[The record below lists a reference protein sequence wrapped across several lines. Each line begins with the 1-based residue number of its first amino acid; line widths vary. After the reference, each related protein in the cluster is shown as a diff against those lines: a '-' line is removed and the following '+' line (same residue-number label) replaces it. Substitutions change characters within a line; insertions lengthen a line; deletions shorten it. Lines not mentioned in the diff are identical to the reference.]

1 MRTEVPK
8 FGLVQATSVSDAVNL
23 LTQYGAGN
31 ARIISGGTDI
41 LTRMKNNSV
50 STPMSP
56 DGLPTISSPTY
67 LIDIS
72 GLGLSYI
79 KQDSGGVH
87 IGGATSNSDVVNSTA
102 VPHLLSDAVGTI
114 ATIQLRNMGTIAGDV
129 TQEVWCPYLR
139 NNYDCWRNGGNVCYG
154 AIGDNRYYHSIFG
167 GRLCYAVHA
176 GDASS
181 ALMALGARAT
191 IQGGSGSRTISMEQ
205 LLPGINVVSGR
216 VKENT
221 VDYNEV
227 LTEFYVPTPAS
238 GTKMGWYKV
247 RDRGTWDF
255 ALASAAIAVNTTG
268 GKASNAS
275 IVLGGVDVVP
285 HRASAA
291 EGALNGHNL
300 SEGDTLFTNVA
311 SAAVQDAQPLD
322 YGVGNAFRVE
332 LAKGAVLN
340 ALRALS

>member
-8 FGLVQATSVSDAVNL
+8 FGLVQAQSVSDAVSL

-41 LTRMKNNSV
+41 LTRMKNGITFQ
-50 STPMSP
+50 TPTH
-56 DGLPTISSPTY
+56 LV
-67 LIDIS
+67 DIS

-79 KQDSGGVH
+79 RQDSGGVH
-87 IGGATSNSDVVNSTA
+87 IGGTTPNTDVVNSAA
-102 VPHLLSDAVGTI
+102 VPHLLSDAAATI
-114 ATIQLRNMGTIAGDV
+114 ATVQLRNTGTIAGDV
-129 TQEVWCPYLR
+129 TQEVWCPYVR
-139 NNYDCWRNGGNVCYG
+139 NNYSCWRNGGNVCYG

-176 GDASS
+176 GDVSS
-181 ALMALGARAT
+181 ALMALGAQAT

-205 LLPGINVVSGR
+205 LLPGINVIGGR
-216 VKENT
+216 VQENT
-221 VDYNEV
+221 LDYNEI
-227 LTEFYVPTPAS
+227 LTEFYVPNPPS
-238 GTKMGWYKV
+238 GTMMGWYKV

-255 ALASAAIAVNTTG
+255 ALASAAIAVQVSG

-275 IVLGGVDVVP
+275 IILGGVDVVP

-291 EGALNGHNL
+291 ESALNGNSL
-300 SEGDTLFTNVA
+300 TEDVFAKVA
-311 SAAVQDAQPLD
+311 AAAVQDAQPLD
-322 YGVGNAFRVE
+322 YGMGNAFRVE

>member
-1 MRTEVPK
+1 MRTDFTK
-8 FGLVQATSVSDAVNL
+8 FWLVQAQSVSDAVSL

-41 LTRMKNNSV
+41 LTRMKNGITFQ
-50 STPMSP
+50 TPTH
-56 DGLPTISSPTY
+56 LV
-67 LIDIS
+67 DIS

-79 KQDSGGVH
+79 RQDSGGVH
-87 IGGATSNSDVVNSTA
+87 IGGTTPNTDVVNSAA
-102 VPHLLSDAVGTI
+102 VPHLLSDAAATI
-114 ATIQLRNMGTIAGDV
+114 ATVQLRNTGTIAGDV
-129 TQEVWCPYLR
+129 TQEVWCPYVR
-139 NNYDCWRNGGNVCYG
+139 NNYSCWRNGGNVCYG

-176 GDASS
+176 GDVSS
-181 ALMALGARAT
+181 ALMALGAQAT

-205 LLPGINVVSGR
+205 LLPGINVIGGR
-216 VKENT
+216 VQENT
-221 VDYNEV
+221 LDYNEI
-227 LTEFYVPTPAS
+227 LTEFYVPNPPS
-238 GTKMGWYKV
+238 GTMMGWYKV

-255 ALASAAIAVNTTG
+255 ALASAAIAVQVSG

-275 IVLGGVDVVP
+275 VVLGGVDVVP

-291 EGALNGHNL
+291 ESALNGNSL
-300 SEGDTLFTNVA
+300 TEDVFAKVA
-311 SAAVQDAQPLD
+311 AAAVQDAQPLD
-322 YGVGNAFRVE
+322 YGMGNAFRVE

>member
-8 FGLVQATSVSDAVNL
+8 FGLVQAQSVSDAVSL

-41 LTRMKNNSV
+41 LTRMKNGITFQ
-50 STPMSP
+50 TPTH
-56 DGLPTISSPTY
+56 LV
-67 LIDIS
+67 DIS

-79 KQDSGGVH
+79 RQDSGGVH
-87 IGGATSNSDVVNSTA
+87 IGGTTPNTDVVNSAA
-102 VPHLLSDAVGTI
+102 VPHLLSDAAATI
-114 ATIQLRNMGTIAGDV
+114 ATVQLRNTGTIAGDV
-129 TQEVWCPYLR
+129 TQEVWCPYVR
-139 NNYDCWRNGGNVCYG
+139 NNYSCWRNGGNVCYG

-176 GDASS
+176 GDVSS
-181 ALMALGARAT
+181 ALMALGAQAT
-191 IQGGSGSRTISMEQ
+191 IQGGSGRRTISMEQ
-205 LLPGINVVSGR
+205 LLPGINVIGGR
-216 VKENT
+216 VQENT
-221 VDYNEV
+221 LDYNEI
-227 LTEFYVPTPAS
+227 LTEFYVPNPPS
-238 GTKMGWYKV
+238 GTMMGWYKV

-255 ALASAAIAVNTTG
+255 ALASAAIAVQVSG

-275 IVLGGVDVVP
+275 VVLGGVDVVP

-291 EGALNGHNL
+291 ESALNGNSL
-300 SEGDTLFTNVA
+300 TEDVFAKVA
-311 SAAVQDAQPLD
+311 AAAVQDAQPLD
-322 YGVGNAFRVE
+322 YGMGNAFRVE